1 MKKEEE
7 KQFIRCCNLGAL
19 GGILMAAG
27 DWLLGCVPFQKTDT
41 DLFNR
46 AYYLSGSYALWKPAL
61 VIGPGTIGCF
71 LYIDNGIV
79 IAFFLLL
86 DNANCTLLRKNTP

>member
-41 DLFNR
+41 DLYDQMDVIPFEKLNSFFTE
-46 AYYLSGSYALWKPAL
+46 YL
-61 VIGPGTIGCF
+61 
-71 LYIDNGIV
+71 
-79 IAFFLLL
+79 
-86 DNANCTLLRKNTP
+86 R

>member
-1 MKKEEE
+1 MKKMKKEEE

-41 DLFNR
+41 DLYDQMDVIPFEKLNSFFTE
-46 AYYLSGSYALWKPAL
+46 YL
-61 VIGPGTIGCF
+61 
-71 LYIDNGIV
+71 
-79 IAFFLLL
+79 
-86 DNANCTLLRKNTP
+86 R